1 MTYNSGVLL
10 FGTFKSVYDSE
21 GNAYKRDFFAE
32 GKFLFSFMNVRE
44 RDKYKFDK
52 ELSSVIKI
60 KIPYNRAIRANN
72 ILFLNNEHYM
82 IDYIDYSDKD
92 KKNIYLFISSYKDK
106 RKNIVSIYK
115 KEKSKSALI
124 DDTETLIKRV
134 FSTYETEVSFGKDG
148 NVIKATFEFE
158 YLKNLDFEKNNEA
171 LEDYYL
177 SFENKKYHIL
187 SIKNVDNKDICFKL
201 QGEAI

>member
-1 MTYNSGVLL
+1 MNYNSGVLL
-10 FGTFKSVYDSE
+10 FGTFKSIYDSE

-60 KIPYNRAIRANN
+60 KIPYNRVIRANN
-72 ILFLNNEHYM
+72 ILFLNNEYYM
-82 IDYIDYSDKD
+82 IDYIDHSDKD
-92 KKNIYLFISSYKDK
+92 KKNIYLFISNYKDK

-115 KEKSKSALI
+115 KEKSKSALV

-134 FSTYETEVSFGKDG
+134 FSSYETEVSSGKDG
-148 NVIKATFEFE
+148 NVIKAIFEFE
-158 YLKNLDFEKNNEA
+158 YLKNLNFEKNNEV
-171 LEDYYL
+171 LKDYYL
-177 SFENKKYHIL
+177 EFENKKYHIL
-187 SIKNVDNKDICFKL
+187 SIKNIDNKDICFRI
-201 QGEAI
+201 QGEAM